1 MLIYSKVIFLLQIS
15 GLASQVK
22 KKIYEHPLDDCELWC
37 SYLTVQCQLHIW
49 HYLLSANLKANVLVV
64 GAVFDSLR

>member
-22 KKIYEHPLDDCELWC
+22 KKII
-37 SYLTVQCQLHIW
+37 LTP
-49 HYLLSANLKANVLVV
+49 S
-64 GAVFDSLR
+64 